1 MTNYNMNYLVKG
13 AGRCGSQA
21 VMQWLG
27 QNQNCKLKFTHG
39 ADTFVLKNTENWAV
53 HDHYCWTP
61 THIESWV
68 LVYCTRKN
76 KFEQALSRCIAEKTN
91 KWNDYKD
98 LKINKPIFIPFENL
112 LKKYN
117 NILYYDNVIMSATKQ
132 FPWREIIEID
142 QEDMTPQLF
151 AEKFKYN
158 NIGNSGIRNF
168 VEKFPL
174 KKREVVE
181 NYAELR
187 KLFRRHVKQD
197 K

>member
-1 MTNYNMNYLVKG
+1 MNYLVKG

-39 ADTFVLKNTENWAV
+39 ADTFILKNTENWAV
-53 HDHYCWTP
+53 HDHYLWTP
-61 THIESWV
+61 THIKNWV

-91 KWNDYKD
+91 QWNVYKD
-98 LKINKPIFIPFENL
+98 LQLNKPITIPFENVW
-112 LKKYN
+112 KKYK
-117 NILYYDNVIMSATKQ
+117 NIIYYDEVIMSVTKQ
-132 FPWREIIEID
+132 FPWREIIQID
-142 QEDMTPQLF
+142 QEDMTSELF
-151 AEKFKYN
+151 AQKFKYN
-158 NIGNSGIRNF
+158 SIGNSGIRNF

-174 KKREVVE
+174 SKRKVVSNYTELKKEFKRQI
-181 NYAELR
+181 
-187 KLFRRHVKQD
+187 KKQD